1 MPRSRHHSGWLLIHI
16 FRSKRFLSLLIPPF
30 FSLKQSFI
38 LILTYSFQSHL
49 ECSFFRDNYIWSAYL
64 PALISCSSLAL
75 VLKVYKGICEQSH
88 SFVLQFTSV
97 QLLSCVRLFTIPWT
111 EACQASVFAIT
122 KSLKFAQTHVHWVGD
137 AIQPSH
143 PLLSLL
149 LPPSI
154 FPRIRVFSNESFLC
168 IRWPKYW
175 SFSFSISP
183 SNEYSGLISFRMI
196 GLIANQTEGS
206 PKKSQE
212 PSLTL
217 QFKSINSLE
226 LSFLYSLTLT
236 SIQWLL
242 EKT

>member
-1 MPRSRHHSGWLLIHI
+1 MVKLEIKAVKMPRSRHHEGHSGWLLIHI
-16 FRSKRFLSLLIPPF
+16 FRSKHFLSLLIPPF

-75 VLKVYKGICEQSH
+75 VLKVYKGICEQSR

-111 EACQASVFAIT
+111 EACQASLSIT
-122 KSLKFAQTHVHWVGD
+122 KSLKFAQIHVHWVGD

-154 FPRIRVFSNESFLC
+154 FPRIRVFSNVSFLC
-168 IRWPKYW
+168 IR
-175 SFSFSISP
+175 
-183 SNEYSGLISFRMI
+183 
-196 GLIANQTEGS
+196 
-206 PKKSQE
+206 
-212 PSLTL
+212 
-217 QFKSINSLE
+217 
-226 LSFLYSLTLT
+226 
-236 SIQWLL
+236 
-242 EKT
+242 

>member
-1 MPRSRHHSGWLLIHI
+1 MPRSRHHEGGHSGWLLIHI
-16 FRSKRFLSLLIPPF
+16 FRSKHFLSLLIPPF

-75 VLKVYKGICEQSH
+75 VLKVYKGICEQSR

-111 EACQASVFAIT
+111 EAFQASLSIT

-143 PLLSLL
+143 PLCPFSSHLQSFPESGYFQMSHSYASGDQSIGVSASASLL
-149 LPPSI
+149 PMNIQDWFPLEWLVWLPMKPKDLQRNLKSLLQHCSSKASI
-154 FPRIRVFSNESFLC
+154 L
-168 IRWPKYW
+168 W
-175 SFSFSISP
+175 SSAFFIV
-183 SNEYSGLISFRMI
+183 
-196 GLIANQTEGS
+196 
-206 PKKSQE
+206 
-212 PSLTL
+212 
-217 QFKSINSLE
+217 
-226 LSFLYSLTLT
+226 
-236 SIQWLL
+236 
-242 EKT
+242 